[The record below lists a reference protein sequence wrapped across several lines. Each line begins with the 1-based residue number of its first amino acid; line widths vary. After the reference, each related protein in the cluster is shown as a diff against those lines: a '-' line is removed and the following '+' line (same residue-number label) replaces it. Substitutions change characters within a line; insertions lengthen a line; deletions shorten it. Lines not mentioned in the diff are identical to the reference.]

1 MGEKDITEKL
11 LEDYPDVFAD
21 IFNVLVFDGEKLIKE
36 DELSESIVHSQY
48 KAEDGRVHELER
60 DVAKKWIKNNVALS
74 LFGVENQTAVEKFM
88 PLRVMGYDG
97 ASYRSQLLNLESEKR
112 KLYNLKKEC
121 KITEEEYSIRM
132 KKVYDSI
139 CPVIT
144 IVLYFGTEYHWNESD
159 TLKKVLD
166 VPEKLEAFV
175 NDYKIHIFEIAWLS
189 EEQINLMTS
198 DFKIIARFFR
208 DKRLGVDDIMRDT
221 TQIKHID
228 EVLKLFSAMT
238 GDSRY
243 VEVMEMAEYKE
254 VDTMC
259 EMFDRAVNKG
269 IEAGIKQASAIIK
282 EKEEQ
287 ILEQANQLSQKEE
300 QIKDKEEQI
309 KDKEEQIKDKEEQ
322 IKDKEE
328 QITEQEFIIEELK
341 KQLAIYQKQ

>member
-1 MGEKDITEKL
+1 
-11 LEDYPDVFAD
+11 
-21 IFNVLVFDGEKLIKE
+21 
-36 DELSESIVHSQY
+36 
-48 KAEDGRVHELER
+48 
-60 DVAKKWIKNNVALS
+60 
-74 LFGVENQTAVEKFM
+74 
-88 PLRVMGYDG
+88 
-97 ASYRSQLLNLESEKR
+97 
-112 KLYNLKKEC
+112 
-121 KITEEEYSIRM
+121 
-132 KKVYDSI
+132 
-139 CPVIT
+139 
-144 IVLYFGTEYHWNESD
+144 
-159 TLKKVLD
+159 
-166 VPEKLEAFV
+166 
-175 NDYKIHIFEIAWLS
+175 
-189 EEQINLMTS
+189 MTS
-198 DFKIIARFFR
+198 YFKIIARFFR

-322 IKDKEE
+322 I
-328 QITEQEFIIEELK
+328 TEQEFIIEELK

>member
-21 IFNVLVFDGEKLIKE
+21 IFNVLVFDGEKIIKE

-48 KAEDGRVHELER
+48 KAEDGKVHELER
-60 DVAKKWIKNNVALS
+60 DVSKKWIKNNVALS

-112 KLYNLKKEC
+112 NLYNLKKEC

-144 IVLYFGTEYHWNESD
+144 IVLYFGTEHHWNESD
-159 TLKKVLD
+159 TLKKVLN

-221 TQIKHID
+221 TKIKHID

-243 VEVMEMAEYKE
+243 VEVMEMGEYKE

-287 ILEQANQLSQKEE
+287 IKDKEK
-300 QIKDKEEQI
+300 QIKDKE
-309 KDKEEQIKDKEEQ
+309 K
-322 IKDKEE
+322 